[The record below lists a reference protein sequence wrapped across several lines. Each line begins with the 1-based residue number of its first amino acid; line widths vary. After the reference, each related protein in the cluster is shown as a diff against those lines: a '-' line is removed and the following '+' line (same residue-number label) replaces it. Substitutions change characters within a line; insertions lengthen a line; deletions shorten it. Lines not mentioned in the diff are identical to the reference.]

1 MLFTQNDVCFDI
13 EPNPYPNSSALG
25 CFSKYINVLD
35 CFDIYAEQSVSDAKV
50 LHVAAVA
57 AELLDNDENG
67 VVDDINIFNSL
78 QDNHALMP
86 VFSYDGNSCMD
97 DFEDHY
103 NGDGVSA
110 VLYRNEIDPSNPG
123 HWGDDAT
130 VEEVVHT
137 INHVGHV
144 NVYPSYFD
152 ITPNSSV
159 MSDAMDIARGGQFLS
174 IPSQYPEEAWYHYDD
189 WTCDY
194 ECMAIEYMYWS
205 IVSNMGILDDPQ
217 TCTGIDNE
225 WELCTP
231 ELFSSTDIM
240 MHELITDPVHKIPQ
254 LAPDGNYCPF
264 TGLMGDINGDGTL
277 DILDVVSMVNIILGN
292 SPTSSAAD
300 MNGDG
305 IINILDVISLVNSI
319 FLP

>member
-1 MLFTQNDVCFDI
+1 MLFSQNDVCFDI

-130 VEEVVHT
+130 VEEVIHT

-205 IVSNMGILDDPQ
+205 IVSNMGILDDAQ

-240 MHELITDPVHKIPQ
+240 MHELITDPVHEIPQ